1 MKTLLRLLVL
11 ACCLAALSGGGLAE
25 SSDDAQAAARDA
37 FKKYQGV
44 TDETAK
50 IREEGSAAYK
60 AAKEAAKT
68 EEEKKAAL
76 DALMKMY
83 RDVGE
88 KEKVALAVFLDAFDK
103 SDWNAFSVTDEAALL
118 ETGLGQSAQR
128 ALERDPKTAV
138 KAWEMLLAILPK
150 CQSSNYVRGTWLPI
164 ALPSTGDL
172 DGAIKR
178 LGELY
183 NEVPEDN
190 RADLRMAI
198 GDVYAL
204 KGEYEA
210 AQNEYAQALKLTPE
224 KATNSTFAGRAKPYL
239 EMRIKLIGKIAPEI
253 DTKTWLGADAKKL
266 SELKGQVVLLD
277 YWATW

>member
-88 KEKVALAVFLDAFDK
+88 KENSALAVFLDVFDK

-128 ALERDPKTAV
+128 ALEKDPKAAV
-138 KAWEMLLAILPK
+138 KAWEMLLAKLPK
-150 CQSSNYVRGTWLPI
+150 CQSANYVRGTWLPI

-172 DGAIKR
+172 EGAIKR
-178 LGELY
+178 LGELV
-183 NEVPEDN
+183 NEVPDDN
-190 RADLRMAI
+190 KPDLRMAI

-210 AQNEYAQALKLTPE
+210 AQKEYTEALKLTPE
-224 KATNSTFAGRAKPYL
+224 VANNKTFAGRARPYL
-239 EMRIKLIGKIAPEI
+239 EMRIKLIGKEAPEI

-266 SELKGQVVLLD
+266 SELKGQVILLD

>member
-1 MKTLLRLLVL
+1 MKMLTRILVL
-11 ACCLAALSGGGLAE
+11 TLCLATLTWPARAE
-25 SSDDAQAAARDA
+25 GENDAQAAARDA
-37 FKKYQGV
+37 YKKYQAV

-88 KEKVALAVFLDAFDK
+88 KEKAALAVFLDAFDK
-103 SDWNAFSVTDEAALL
+103 SDWSAFSVTEEAALL

-128 ALERDPKTAV
+128 ALEKDPKAAV
-138 KAWEMLLAILPK
+138 KAWEMLLSKLPK
-150 CQSSNYVRGTWLPI
+150 CSSANYVRGTWLPI

-178 LGELY
+178 LGELFK
-183 NEVPEDN
+183 EVPEDN

-204 KGEYEA
+204 KGDYEA
-210 AQNEYAQALKLTPE
+210 AQKEYAEALKLTPE
-224 KATNSTFAGRAKPYL
+224 VANNKTFSGRAKPYL
-239 EMRIKLIGKIAPEI
+239 EMRIKLIGKEAPEI
-253 DTKTWLGADAKKL
+253 DTKTWFGADAKKL

>member
-1 MKTLLRLLVL
+1 MKTLTRILVL
-11 ACCLAALSGGGLAE
+11 ALCLAALTWPARAE
-25 SSDDAQAAARDA
+25 GDSDARAAARDA

-60 AAKEAAKT
+60 SAKEAAKT
-68 EEEKKAAL
+68 EAEKKAAL

-83 RDVGE
+83 REVGE
-88 KEKVALAVFLDAFDK
+88 KEKAALAVFLDAFDK
-103 SDWNAFSVTDEAALL
+103 SDWNAFSATDEAALL

-128 ALERDPKTAV
+128 ALEKDPKAAV
-138 KAWEMLLAILPK
+138 KAWEMLLAKLPK
-150 CQSSNYVRGTWLPI
+150 CSSANYVRGTWLPI

-172 DGAIKR
+172 DGAIER
-178 LGELY
+178 LGEIFK
-183 NEVPEDN
+183 EVPEDN
-190 RADLRMAI
+190 RADVRMAI

-210 AQNEYAQALKLTPE
+210 AQKEYAEALKLTPE
-224 KATNSTFAGRAKPYL
+224 VANNKTFAGRAKPYL
-239 EMRIKLIGKIAPEI
+239 EMRIKLIGKEAPEI

-266 SELKGQVVLLD
+266 SELKGQVILLD

>member
-1 MKTLLRLLVL
+1 MKTLTRLMLLALCLVSL
-11 ACCLAALSGGGLAE
+11 TWPARAE
-25 SSDDAQAAARDA
+25 AEADAQAAAREA
-37 FKKYQGV
+37 FKKYASV

-50 IREEGSAAYK
+50 MREEGSAAYK

-68 EEEKKAAL
+68 EEEKKSAL
-76 DALMKMY
+76 DELMKMY
-83 RDVGE
+83 RKVGE
-88 KEKVALAVFLDAFDK
+88 MEKAALAVFLDSFDK
-103 SDWNAFSVTDEAALL
+103 SDWNAFSATDEAALL

-128 ALERDPKTAV
+128 ALVKDPKAAV
-138 KAWEMLLAILPK
+138 KAWEMLLSKLPK
-150 CQSSNYVRGTWLPI
+150 CQGANYVRSTWLPI

-178 LGELY
+178 LGEIY
-183 NEVPEDN
+183 KEVPEDN
-190 RADLRMAI
+190 RADVRMAI

-210 AQNEYAQALKLTPE
+210 AQKEYAEALKLTPE
-224 KATNSTFAGRAKPYL
+224 VASNKTFAGRAKPYL
-239 EMRIKLIGKIAPEI
+239 EMRIKLIGKEAPEI

-266 SELKGQVVLLD
+266 SELKGQVILLD